1 MSAGRITDF
10 QGILSMARFVPH
22 TLEHL
27 TEKRVFPNPL
37 PPMAYHKMIQDYGAL
52 DGVEVWDITYESD
65 GLVITGIMALPAVLG
80 EAHKAVV
87 YNRGGSREYGKL
99 TLLNVMRSMVPFAKE
114 GYLVFAS
121 NYRGNAGS
129 EGVEEFGGADV
140 RDVLRLLAIARALP
154 CFDGKNAFM
163 VGHSRGG
170 MMTELA
176 IKQGAE
182 VNAAVAIAGIGDARK
197 LVEYPNILNNV
208 LMPLVPGFATKRQ
221 EALDARSAVLWPE
234 AIRVPLLLLHGDND
248 KDVHVSDSITL
259 DEAIKAS
266 GGVSELVIY
275 PGGSR
280 HALIRSWDDV
290 VARSLAWMGRY
301 SV

>member
-1 MSAGRITDF
+1 MSASRAGDF
-10 QGILSMARFVPH
+10 EGILSAKRFVPH

-27 TEKRVFPNPL
+27 TQKRVFPNPL
-37 PPMAYHKMIQDYGAL
+37 PLTAYAKMLEDYEGL
-52 DGVEVWDITYESD
+52 SGVEVWDITYESD
-65 GLVITGIMALPAVLG
+65 GLVITGVMAVPKALG
-80 EAHKAVV
+80 KAHKVMV

-99 TLLNVMRSMVPFAKE
+99 TVLNVLRSMVPFAKE
-114 GYLVFAS
+114 GYVVFAS

-140 RDVLRLLAIARALP
+140 RDVLRLLAIAREIP
-154 CFDGKNAFM
+154 MFDGKNAFM
-163 VGHSRGG
+163 IGHSRGG

-176 IKQGAE
+176 LKAGAE

-197 LVEYPNILNNV
+197 LVDYPNVLNNV
-208 LMPLVPGFATKRQ
+208 LVPLVPGFAEDRQ
-221 EALDARSAVLWPE
+221 TALEARSAVLWPE

-248 KDVHVSDSITL
+248 KDVNVSDSVAL
-259 DEAIKAS
+259 HGAIQAI

-275 PGGSR
+275 PGGS
-280 HALIRSWDDV
+280 HALVRNWDDV
-290 VARSLAWMGRY
+290 VARSLAWMEAY